1 MTKLTPAQIKR
12 ALNKSFKAFEAI
24 REGKIVLT
32 VMEDASFEA
41 TIEWTDKNPSNH
53 ELLRR
58 EVMKRDFNQ
67 LPEVIDFTSKLADAF
82 PQSHIELTLENEQM
96 DLKINGTD
104 ALQTSINQFSTHMGP
119 ILQEWGDAPAYA
131 YWIDNHGQMPV
142 LPEDEPFQ
150 LRNGGYHN
158 NAPATFFKAPNL
170 TAAIRRKALTEA
182 KLGDRKNLD
191 YFSKPQTAAVM
202 VEENPLKAL
211 MHAYGNIK
219 PPSAEQSSALSD
231 IFQKPDVGHINDGYS
246 KMFLAQDGK
255 VHRVSQNAI
264 NMHPD
269 DLAKRNAAHTAW
281 MDDITVKIKQVFELY
296 PNAAIVAE
304 ATIDRGVGTVSLR
317 VDHHTVS
324 DVYNAHIA
332 LELIETIAPKKLP
345 MRPFFFYADDKQYY
359 SRRSNEYRMVCAR
372 SAEQA
377 LHMADHT
384 RGPVGPLG
392 QNPTKFIKE
401 TKVYS
406 CLPLTREDI
415 HDAWL
420 KTQG

>member
-1 MTKLTPAQIKR
+1 MTKLTPPQIKR

-32 VMEDASFEA
+32 VMEDTSFEA
-41 TIEWTDKNPSNH
+41 TIEWTDKKPSNH

-67 LPEVIDFTSKLADAF
+67 LPEVIDFTSKLASAF
-82 PQSHIELTLENEQM
+82 PQSEVKLTLENDHM

-104 ALQTSINQFSTHMGP
+104 ALETSVNQFSTHMGP
-119 ILQEWGDAPAYA
+119 ILQEWGDAPAHS
-131 YWIDNHGQMPV
+131 YWIDNHGQTPI

-150 LRNGGYHN
+150 IRNSGYHN
-158 NAPATFFKAPNL
+158 NASVTFFKAPNL

-191 YFSKPQTAAVM
+191 YFSKPQTAAIM
-202 VEENPLKAL
+202 VEEHPLQDL
-211 MHAYGNIK
+211 MNAYGNIQ
-219 PPSAEQSSALSD
+219 PPNQEKSVALNAV
-231 IFQKPDVGHINDGYS
+231 FEKTDVGHKDDGCS
-246 KMFLAQDGK
+246 KMLLAHDG
-255 VHRVSQNAI
+255 RVYRSSQNAI

-269 DLAKRNAAHTAW
+269 DLAERQNTHTAW
-281 MDDITVKIKQVFELY
+281 MDNITVKIKRLFELY

-304 ATIDRGVGTVSLR
+304 ANIHRGTGSVSLHI
-317 VDHHTVS
+317 DHHVVN
-324 DVYNAHIA
+324 DPYNAHIA
-332 LELIETIAPKKLP
+332 LELIETIAPNTLP

-359 SRRSNEYRMVCAR
+359 SRRNHEHRMVCAR
-372 SAEQA
+372 SAAQA
-377 LHMADHT
+377 LHMADNA

-392 QNPTKFIKE
+392 QNPTTFLKE

-406 CLPLTREDI
+406 CKPLTRDDI
-415 HDAWL
+415 HEAWL
-420 KTQG
+420 KTQS